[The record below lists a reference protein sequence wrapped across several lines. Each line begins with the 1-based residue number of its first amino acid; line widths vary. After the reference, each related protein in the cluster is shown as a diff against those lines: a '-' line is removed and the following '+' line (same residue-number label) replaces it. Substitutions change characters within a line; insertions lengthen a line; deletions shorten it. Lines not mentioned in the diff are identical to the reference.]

1 MVLALAAGVT
11 SGALPAHA
19 AMIDGEVYVEYSA
32 RFDNYSINE
41 DDSRDELDDFDGTI
55 GLSCTVDGCVVL
67 WAGAEGAQNRAESE
81 RFAIPGSTSIPIPA
95 LDGCDEPIPGGPGA
109 LSLAFTATEVTGSR
123 RTEPLVGD
131 CEGDGNLGLRAY
143 GWEWTILSSSLTM
156 GACYFTAEGCPELG
170 AGPEEA
176 GAEESSAEA
185 GTDAETGDARPAA
198 SASRLGS
205 GSLAAPSVL
214 SGLATPAEAGVAPT
228 QLALAIALTIVL
240 VILVAFPT
248 SLLNSAVEAGSDR
261 VGAWR
266 LARSA
271 RREQPRGRGGT
282 STPTKTWWWAATG
295 VLLAGVI
302 SAFVDP
308 EFGVNPGSL
317 RVVLSILVSFAIDVV
332 LGWALVVWAVRRA
345 VPDATPSFDFRPASL
360 IIVVLAVVFTRL
372 TGFEP
377 GIIFGLVAGVAFAVG
392 AGKARQAAMVL
403 TTLGYAFAVALLA
416 WILYGLLGG
425 GADGSE
431 SAWQV
436 FVLET
441 LSAIAVGGMAALPVA
456 LIPLRGMAGHAVWAW
471 RRGVWAAAYAVGLF
485 AFFIVLMP
493 MPFSWGGVS
502 LDLWAWIGMYLLYA
516 VVAVVAWLVVTR
528 PWRRD
533 EEPADDSTAVPETG
547 RPGR

>member
-1 MVLALAAGVT
+1 MVLALAAGVIG
-11 SGALPAHA
+11 GALPAHA

-32 RFDNYSINE
+32 RFDNFSIDE
-41 DDSRDELDDFDGTI
+41 DGSRQALKGFEGTV

-67 WAGAEGAQNRAESE
+67 SAGFDSVGGGAGSD
-81 RFAIPGSTSIPIPA
+81 RFTVPGSTTVALPA
-95 LDGCDEPIPGGPGA
+95 ADGCDEPIPWGA
-109 LSLAFTATEVTGSR
+109 GVRTLTFTATEVTGSQ
-123 RTEPLVGD
+123 RTEPLIGD
-131 CEGDGNLGLRAY
+131 CDGNGPGLRAY
-143 GWEWTILSSSLTM
+143 GTDWTIISSSVSR

-176 GAEESSAEA
+176 GAEESGAGA

-205 GSLAAPSVL
+205 GSPAAPSVL

-266 LARSA
+266 LARRA
-271 RREQPRGRGGT
+271 RRERPRGRGGS
-282 STPTKTWWWAATG
+282 STRRKTWWWAATG

-317 RVVLSILVSFAIDVV
+317 RVLLSILVSFAVDVV

-403 TTLGYAFAVALLA
+403 TTLGYAFALALLA

-425 GADGSE
+425 GADGAE

-471 RRGVWAAAYAVGLF
+471 RRGVWAVAYAVGLF

-533 EEPADDSTAVPETG
+533 EERADDSPAVPETG
-547 RPGR
+547 RPGS